1 MFKDKDSDKADNLII
16 KLKDTYDI
24 RDLGEMN
31 QFLNLRILQDR

>member
-1 MFKDKDSDKADNLII
+1 MFRDEDSDEADNLII

-31 QFLNLRILQDR
+31 QFLNLRILQD